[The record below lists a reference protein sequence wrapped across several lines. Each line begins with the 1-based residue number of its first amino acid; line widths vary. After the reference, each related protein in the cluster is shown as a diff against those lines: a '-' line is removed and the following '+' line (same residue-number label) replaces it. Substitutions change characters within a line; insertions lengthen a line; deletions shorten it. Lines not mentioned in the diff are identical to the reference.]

1 MDLDICQKK
10 SGSPLLFKLLGFS
23 IAHSFLQNGPPFPN
37 LTNWI
42 FEALVQSNEDVAC
55 SQRSVNYIPL
65 NAATSILKLFLKKVD
80 DANTNEELDSLF
92 RSEEGP
98 AFEQIVNLSQWGM
111 HTPISIENKTLLM
124 PILVYEE
131 LITKTD
137 RQIKGLREGLKE
149 LEMYD
154 IVKSNTEMFRTY
166 FVYSKC
172 EISAEQLLSL
182 VEIEKAKGKGHDNIL
197 IWLEQF
203 ISDSSDKVAQMF
215 LKFCTS
221 FSVVPLTEDIEINVE
236 FSKPD
241 EGHFPKTAACTKKI
255 RLPVIHETYDNFK
268 KNMLKAFELEC
279 EGFADYSVNEVCG
292 KILFSNNVNG
302 RKGVLSKATMM

>member
-1 MDLDICQKK
+1 
-10 SGSPLLFKLLGFS
+10 
-23 IAHSFLQNGPPFPN
+23 
-37 LTNWI
+37 
-42 FEALVQSNEDVAC
+42 
-55 SQRSVNYIPL
+55 
-65 NAATSILKLFLKKVD
+65 
-80 DANTNEELDSLF
+80 
-92 RSEEGP
+92 
-98 AFEQIVNLSQWGM
+98 
-111 HTPISIENKTLLM
+111 
-124 PILVYEE
+124 
-131 LITKTD
+131 
-137 RQIKGLREGLKE
+137 
-149 LEMYD
+149 
-154 IVKSNTEMFRTY
+154 
-166 FVYSKC
+166 
-172 EISAEQLLSL
+172 
-182 VEIEKAKGKGHDNIL
+182 
-197 IWLEQF
+197 
-203 ISDSSDKVAQMF
+203 MF